1 MTHPNPDEK
10 APDPAG
16 RGGGMAAMRDR
27 FVARVKA
34 RETVVGVIGLGY
46 VGLPLVLAF
55 GEAGFRTIGFDV
67 DGAKVAA
74 LTRDESYIRH
84 VPAERVAA
92 LRGAG
97 RLDVTSDFAR
107 AAEADAL
114 LICVPTPLGPYRE
127 PDTSFVEATARA
139 IGPHLRPGQL
149 VSLEST
155 TYPSTT
161 QDLLADALGGG
172 GLVANRDFALAY
184 SPEREDP
191 GNTEFTTAD
200 IPKVVGAD
208 RPEAGDMAETLYA
221 AIVGRVVRMDSTRA
235 AEAVKL
241 TENIFRS
248 VNIALVNE
256 LKLIF
261 ERMGIDVHEVIDA
274 AKTKPFGFM
283 PFYPG
288 PGIGGH
294 CIPIDPFYLTWKA
307 REHGMHTRFI
317 ELAGEINSAMP
328 DHVVTRLVEALSEHV
343 GKPIRGARVL
353 VVGLAYKRNVDDVR
367 ESPSM
372 ILIERLRGRGAEVAY
387 HDPFVPAVPPTRE
400 HMDLAGMRSAE
411 WSGEALS
418 GFDAAIV
425 ATDHDGLDLD
435 LLRAS
440 VPLIVDTRG
449 AMRNAPEGGAVVV
462 GA

>member
-1 MTHPNPDEK
+1 MTHPTPRAETVSG
-10 APDPAG
+10 ASL
-16 RGGGMAAMRDR
+16 AAMRDA
-27 FVARVKA
+27 FVRRVER
-34 RETVVGVIGLGY
+34 REAVVGVIGLGY

-55 GEAGFRTIGFDV
+55 HDAGFRTIGFDV
-67 DGAKVAA
+67 DSAKVEALAA
-74 LTRDESYIRH
+74 GRSYIRH
-84 VPAERVAA
+84 VPEERIAA
-92 LRGAG
+92 MAREGRFGA
-97 RLDVTSDFAR
+97 TADFSR

-114 LICVPTPLGPYRE
+114 LICVPTPLGRYRE
-127 PDTSFVEATARA
+127 PDTSYVEATARA
-139 IGPHLRPGQL
+139 LAPHLRAGRL

-161 QDLLADALGGG
+161 QDLLAEALGAS

-208 RPEAGDMAETLYA
+208 LREAGDMAEALYG
-221 AIVGRVVRMDSTRA
+221 AIVQRVVRMDSTRA

-241 TENIFRS
+241 TENVFRS

-328 DHVVTRLVEALSEHV
+328 DYVVSRLVDALSEHADR
-343 GKPIRGARVL
+343 PIRGARVL
-353 VVGLAYKRNVDDVR
+353 VVGLAYKRDVDDVR

-372 ILIERLRGRGAEVAY
+372 ILIERLRARGASVAY
-387 HDPFVPAVPPTRE
+387 HDPFVPVVPPTRD
-400 HMDLAGMRSAE
+400 HMDLAGMRSTE
-411 WSGEALS
+411 WTGDALAR
-418 GFDAAIV
+418 FDAAIV
-425 ATDHDGLDLD
+425 ATDHRGLDLD

-449 AMRNAPEGGAVVV
+449 ALRGAAGDGAVVV
-462 GA
+462 RA